1 MMSAG
6 GLTDDVFIDDEGFD
20 LGVPSALE
28 CWKQQAHLL
37 AAEIGDLQRDLSSAR
52 NSIHKLVLMHS
63 EACKERDAFMLELAK
78 TKRDMSEH
86 LRLGSIREAQRLNAY
101 GSAHT
106 IGYSTQSNDTTR

>member
-1 MMSAG
+1 MN
-6 GLTDDVFIDDEGFD
+6 DDLIDCTEFED

-52 NSIHKLVLMHS
+52 HSIHKLVLMHS

-106 IGYSTQSNDTTR
+106 IGYPAGSRDDKR